1 MNIVEHASILN
12 ESYRV
17 TNMPKAYVVVE
28 RLKNGAVVSMKRFE
42 LGDRAEYDSYNMRYV
57 GTIVAIGAKTITIK
71 ETQYRDGRNH
81 RLDTRTFA
89 FRNWDFDDAAIAE
102 HNWIASMNT

>member
-17 TNMPKAYVVVE
+17 TNVPKAYVVVE
-28 RLKNGAVVSMKRFE
+28 RLRNGEVISMKRFE
-42 LGDRAEYDSYNMRYV
+42 IGDSAEYDSFNMRYV
-57 GTIVAIGAKTITIK
+57 GVITAIGAKTITIK
-71 ETQYRDGRNH
+71 EKYHDGRNH

-102 HNWIASMNT
+102 HNWIAAMNT

>member
-17 TNMPKAYVVVE
+17 TNVPKQYVIVE
-28 RLKNGAVVSMKRFE
+28 RLKSGAVVSMKRFE
-42 LGDRAEYDSYNMRYV
+42 IGDQAEYDSYNMRYV
-57 GTIVAIGAKTITIK
+57 GTIEAIGAKTITIK
-71 ETQYRDGRNH
+71 EKYFDGRNH

-89 FRNWDFDDAAIAE
+89 SRNWDFDTAAIAE
-102 HNWIASMNT
+102 HNWIAAMNT